1 VSTTTTTTTT
11 TPTDA
16 PATMEPEPVRRR
28 NRISRLEV
36 LHRSASLALL
46 IVFLGLW
53 QFASGRLIAPVWI
66 SSPALVWQRLVRS
79 AGDGSLVRHVY
90 ATFEETI
97 LGLAIG
103 VVLGVVVG
111 IVLANTKGFA
121 RIIDPY
127 LVGAYSLPRVA
138 LAPFFVLWFG
148 IGLQSKALL
157 VVSIAFFPVL
167 FNVRQGM
174 SSIDSD
180 LMDVYRSMRAGR
192 WPMLRDVVVPS
203 VMPWIVS
210 SIKIAIGMALI
221 GAVVGEMV
229 GADRGL
235 GWLVTQSINNF
246 DMTGAMMSLLL
257 MAVIATVLTSL
268 VSLAERWMFRWQSE
282 SGRSSIV
289 PM

>member
-1 VSTTTTTTTT
+1 VSAPTTEL
-11 TPTDA
+11 TDA
-16 PATMEPEPVRRR
+16 TDEASAEPRRAR
-28 NRISRLEV
+28 ARRQNMRYRA
-36 LHRSASLALL
+36 ASLALL
-46 IVFLGLW
+46 VILIALW
-53 QFASGRLIAPVWI
+53 QLASGRLIAPVWI
-66 SSPALVWQRLVRS
+66 SSPALVWERVVQS
-79 AGDGSLVRHVY
+79 AGDGSLARNVY

-103 VVLGVVVG
+103 VVLGVVIG
-111 IVLANTKGFA
+111 IVLSNTVGFA
-121 RIIDPY
+121 RVIDPY
-127 LVGAYSLPRVA
+127 LVGIYSLPRVA

-148 IGLQSKALL
+148 IGLQSKVLL

-174 SSIDSD
+174 NSIDGD
-180 LMDVYRSMRAGR
+180 LVDVYRSMRAGR

-203 VMPWIVS
+203 VLPWIVS

-257 MAVIATVLTSL
+257 MAVIATVLTGL
-268 VSLAERWMFRWQSE
+268 MTLAERWMFRWQAE
-282 SGRSSIV
+282 RGRSTIV